1 MKKFK
6 TTLFLMCG
14 LVTALSF
21 SSCIGNSNNDNDTV
35 NLSSSV
41 RANYY
46 YQLTQT
52 GGSFTGH
59 IYRIYSNSY
68 TAPDSIGVLS
78 WNVNADMNDTTINI
92 KLPVSKLARYITSDN
107 DKAILSNAPDVP
119 LTVQYRAPYTESQD
133 LYNSRYYRFVNYLTS
148 NTITTTS
155 QNTPI
160 EIDLNTMS
168 QTGKDAQGNT
178 IYFFSTNSP
187 IVYYNGGFEEIID
200 IKSIKI
206 GSGSNSNS
214 YSLGDDGAHF
224 EIIYSPSK

>member
-1 MKKFK
+1 MKKLK

-14 LVTALSF
+14 IATALSF
-21 SSCIGNSNNDNDTV
+21 SSCIGSNNNNNDIV
-35 NLSSSV
+35 YLSHSA
-41 RANYY
+41 RMNYY
-46 YQLTQT
+46 SQLTLP

-78 WNVNADMNDTTINI
+78 WNVNADMNDTTVNI
-92 KLPVSKLARYITSDN
+92 KLPVSKLAKYITNDN

-148 NTITTTS
+148 NTINTTS

-160 EIDLNTMS
+160 EVDLNTMS
-168 QTGKDAQGNT
+168 QTGKDADGKT

-187 IVYYNGGFEEIID
+187 IVYYNSGFEEIID

-206 GSGSNSNS
+206 GSNS

-224 EIIYSPSK
+224 EIIYAPAKSN

>member
-1 MKKFK
+1 
-6 TTLFLMCG
+6 MCG
-14 LVTALSF
+14 IATALSF
-21 SSCIGNSNNDNDTV
+21 SSCIGNSNNNNDTV
-35 NLSSSV
+35 YLSHSA

-46 YQLTQT
+46 YQITQT
-52 GGSFTGH
+52 SGSYTGL
-59 IYRIYSNSY
+59 IRRIYSNLY
-68 TAPDSIGVLS
+68 TAPDTISEIS
-78 WNVNADMNDTTINI
+78 WHVNADMDTTVNI
-92 KLPVSKLARYITSDN
+92 KLPVSKLAKYITNDN

-160 EIDLNTMS
+160 EVDLSTMS
-168 QTGKDAQGNT
+168 QTGKDALGNT

-187 IVYYNGGFEEIID
+187 IVSYNGQYDEIID

-206 GSGSNSNS
+206 GSNS

-224 EIIYSPSK
+224 EIIYAPANSN

>member
-1 MKKFK
+1 MKKLK

-14 LVTALSF
+14 IATALSF
-21 SSCIGNSNNDNDTV
+21 SSCIGSNNNNNDTV
-35 NLSSSV
+35 YLSHSA
-41 RANYY
+41 RATYY
-46 YQLTQT
+46 YQLTLT

-78 WNVNADMNDTTINI
+78 WNVNADMNDTTVNI
-92 KLPVSKLARYITSDN
+92 KLPVSKLAKYITNDN

-160 EIDLNTMS
+160 EVDLNTMS
-168 QTGKDAQGNT
+168 QTGKDALGNT

-206 GSGSNSNS
+206 GSNS

-224 EIIYSPSK
+224 EIIYAPAKSN

>member
-1 MKKFK
+1 MKKLK

-14 LVTALSF
+14 IATALSF
-21 SSCIGNSNNDNDTV
+21 SSCIGSNNNNNDIV
-35 NLSSSV
+35 YLSHSA
-41 RANYY
+41 RMNYY
-46 YQLTQT
+46 SQLTLT

-78 WNVNADMNDTTINI
+78 WNVNADMDTTVNI
-92 KLPVSKLARYITSDN
+92 KLPVSKLAKYITNDN

-160 EIDLNTMS
+160 EVDLSTMS
-168 QTGKDAQGNT
+168 QTGKDALGNT
-178 IYFFSTNSP
+178 IYFFSMNSP
-187 IVYYNGGFEEIID
+187 IVSYNGQYDEIID

-206 GSGSNSNS
+206 GSNS

-224 EIIYSPSK
+224 EIITHQPKSN

>member
-1 MKKFK
+1 MKKLK

-14 LVTALSF
+14 IATALSF
-21 SSCIGNSNNDNDTV
+21 SSCIGSNNNNNDTV
-35 NLSSSV
+35 YLSHNA
-41 RANYY
+41 RATYY
-46 YQLTQT
+46 YQLTLT

-78 WNVNADMNDTTINI
+78 WNVNADMNDTTVNI
-92 KLPVSKLARYITSDN
+92 KLPVSKFAKYITN
-107 DKAILSNAPDVP
+107 AADKVILSNAPDVF
-119 LTVQYRAPYTESQD
+119 LTLQYRAPYAESQD

-160 EIDLNTMS
+160 EVDLNTLS
-168 QTGKDAQGNT
+168 QTGKDALGNT

-187 IVYYNGGFEEIID
+187 IVSYNGQYDEIID

-206 GSGSNSNS
+206 GSNS

-224 EIIYSPSK
+224 EIITHQPKSN

>member
-1 MKKFK
+1 MKKLK

-14 LVTALSF
+14 IATALSF
-21 SSCIGNSNNDNDTV
+21 SSCIGSNNNNNDTV
-35 NLSSSV
+35 YLSHNA
-41 RANYY
+41 RATYY
-46 YQLTQT
+46 YQLTLT

-78 WNVNADMNDTTINI
+78 WNVNADMNDTTVNI
-92 KLPVSKLARYITSDN
+92 KLPVSKLARYITN
-107 DKAILSNAPDVP
+107 NAADKAILSNAQDAT
-119 LTVQYRAPYTESQD
+119 LKVQYRAPYTESQD

-160 EIDLNTMS
+160 EVDLNTMS
-168 QTGKDAQGNT
+168 QTGKDALGNT

-206 GSGSNSNS
+206 GSNS

-224 EIIYSPSK
+224 EIIYAPAKSN

>member
-1 MKKFK
+1 MKKLK

-14 LVTALSF
+14 IATALSF
-21 SSCIGNSNNDNDTV
+21 SSCIGSNNNNNDTV
-35 NLSSSV
+35 YLSHSA
-41 RANYY
+41 RATYY
-46 YQLTQT
+46 SQLTLT

-59 IYRIYSNSY
+59 IYRIYSHSY

-78 WNVNADMNDTTINI
+78 WNVNADMNDTTVNI
-92 KLPVSKLARYITSDN
+92 KLPVSKLARYITNNAADE
-107 DKAILSNAPDVP
+107 AILSNAQDAT
-119 LTVQYRAPYTESQD
+119 LKVQYRAPYTESQD

-160 EIDLNTMS
+160 EVDLSTMS
-168 QTGKDAQGNT
+168 QTGKDALGNT

-187 IVYYNGGFEEIID
+187 IVSYNGQYDEIID

-206 GSGSNSNS
+206 GSNS

-224 EIIYSPSK
+224 EIIYAPANSN

>member
-1 MKKFK
+1 MKKLK
-6 TTLFLMCG
+6 TILFLMSG

-21 SSCIGNSNNDNDTV
+21 SSCIGSNNNNNDIV
-35 NLSSSV
+35 HLSQTA

-46 YQLTQT
+46 YQITMT
-52 GGSFTGH
+52 GGSYTGH

-78 WNVNADMNDTTINI
+78 WNVNEDMNDTTINI
-92 KLPVSKLARYITSDN
+92 KLPVSKLAKYITNAD
-107 DKAILSNAPDVP
+107 DKAILSNAQDVT

-148 NTITTTS
+148 NTINTIS
-155 QNTPI
+155 KDTPI
-160 EIDLNTMS
+160 EVNLSTLS
-168 QTGKDAQGNT
+168 QTGKDADGKT

-187 IVYYNGGFEEIID
+187 VVYYNGSFKEIID
-200 IKSIKI
+200 IKDIKI
-206 GSGSNSNS
+206 GSNS

-224 EIIYSPSK
+224 EIIYTTSKK